1 MNLQDFEYL
10 ENNLDTQ
17 GLYGSDTCIANLFL
31 LQEKYNTWLK
41 IHNNILFRYYYGD
54 ENRCGYGFPVPL
66 KNTLAHENEASSN
79 TEWLKSALEYIFE
92 DAKTQKRPV
101 AFCLITRE
109 QKELLDANLS
119 KYFGKR
125 ISWKT
130 NRDDCDY
137 VYLQKNLSE
146 LPGSLYQ
153 KKRNHVSRFNRI
165 YGTDW
170 EFKTFPQNDISKDI
184 LSIAQKWYDEKNGDE
199 KPVLGLELQSVA
211 LALENAEVLRMTGG
225 VLYVGG
231 KPAAMTLASP
241 ISDSVL
247 DVIYEK
253 AIEEFE
259 KDGVY
264 AVINQQFAK
273 QCGKYLYLNREEDMG
288 VEGLRKAKL
297 SYKPT
302 IVLEKF
308 FGLVE

>member
-1 MNLQDFEYL
+1 MNLLDFEYL
-10 ENNLDTQ
+10 QNNLDTQ
-17 GLYGSDTCIANLFL
+17 GLYGSDICIANLFL

-54 ENRCGYGFPVPL
+54 ENRTGYGFPVPL
-66 KNTLAHENEASSN
+66 RNAPSD
-79 TEWLKSALEYIFE
+79 WLKQALEFIFE
-92 DAKTQKRPV
+92 DARAQKRTP

-109 QKELLDANLS
+109 QKDQLDSCLS
-119 KYFGKR
+119 SHFNMNV
-125 ISWKT
+125 SWKT

-137 VYLQKNLSE
+137 VYMQKNLAD

-170 EFKTFPQNDISKDI
+170 EFKAFPQNDISKDI
-184 LSIAQKWYDEKNGDE
+184 LYIAQKWYEEKNGDE
-199 KPVLGLELQSVA
+199 NPVLKLELQSVE
-211 LALENAEVLRMTGG
+211 LALQNATLLRFTGG
-225 VLYVGG
+225 VLYIKGE
-231 KPAAMTLASP
+231 PAAMTLASP

-253 AIEEFE
+253 AVEEYE

-264 AVINQQFAK
+264 AVLNQQFSK
-273 QCGKYLYLNREEDMG
+273 RCSEYLFLNREEDMG

-297 SYKPT
+297 SYKPS

-308 FGLVE
+308 YGIVE

>member
-1 MNLQDFEYL
+1 MNLLDFEYL
-10 ENNLDTQ
+10 ENNLDTKGQ
-17 GLYGSDTCIANLFL
+17 YGSDTCIANLFL

-41 IHNNILFRYYYGD
+41 IHNNVLFRYYYGD
-54 ENRCGYGFPVPL
+54 ENRTGYGFPLPL
-66 KNTLAHENEASSN
+66 KNAPAD
-79 TEWLKSALEYIFE
+79 WLKSALEFIFE
-92 DAKTQKRPV
+92 DARTQQRTP

-109 QKELLDANLS
+109 QKEQLDSCLS
-119 KYFGKR
+119 TFFKKH

-130 NRDDCDY
+130 NQDDCDY
-137 VYLQKNLSE
+137 VYLQKNLAE

-165 YGTDW
+165 YGSDW
-170 EFKTFPQNDISKDI
+170 EFKTFPQNDIAQDI
-184 LSIAQKWYDEKNGDE
+184 LAIAQKWYEEKGEEN
-199 KPVLGLELQSVA
+199 PVLKLELQSVE
-211 LALENAEVLRMTGG
+211 LALQNVEPLRFTGG
-225 VLYVGG
+225 VLYVKG

-264 AVINQQFAK
+264 AVLNQQFSK
-273 QCGKYLYLNREEDMG
+273 RCGSYLYLNREEDMG
-288 VEGLRKAKL
+288 VPGLRKAKL
-297 SYKPT
+297 SYKPK

-308 FGLVE
+308 YGVVE